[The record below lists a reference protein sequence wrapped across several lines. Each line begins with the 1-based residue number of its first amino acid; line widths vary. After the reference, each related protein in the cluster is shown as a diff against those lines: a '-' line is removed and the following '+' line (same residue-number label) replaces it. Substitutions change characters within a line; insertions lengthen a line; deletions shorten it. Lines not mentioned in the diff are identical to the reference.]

1 MTRRL
6 LTRASLALALGA
18 CLSGCFT
25 QAPRKPFH
33 IPAPQPVAKKD
44 YYAPLPEGEHAL
56 RRITDPSQLPPLSA
70 GLAYRQGLQES
81 VARSLHYLAKPSS
94 KGFFPI
100 SGIEHHQVVAS
111 LEAFQDLL
119 KQELSDLELAAELRR
134 RFDVYTSVGCDGQGT
149 VLFTGYYTPIFEAS
163 RTPQGEFQHPLHRL
177 PEGHVKDPITGKT
190 LGLRQAD
197 GSISTDYPTRDG
209 LLAGDLLEGR
219 ELVYLRDPFEAYV
232 IGVQG
237 SAILRLRDGSFLEVG
252 YAGNNGHEY
261 ASLGKALVEA
271 GKMKKEE
278 LNLRNMI
285 AYFQAHPEEFEP
297 LAAHN
302 QRYVFFQEGEGGP
315 FGCLNE
321 KVEAMRS
328 IATDKAIFPRGA
340 LCFVEAPL
348 PVEVGKDAHGT
359 YRGFVL
365 DQDAGGAIR
374 APGRCDVYMGVG
386 EDAGELA
393 GHTWAEGRLYYLILK
408 DDASVARR

>member
-6 LTRASLALALGA
+6 LTRASLALALGGW
-18 CLSGCFT
+18 LGGCIT
-25 QAPRKPFH
+25 PAPRAPFH
-33 IPAPQPVAKKD
+33 IPAAQLPKKD
-44 YYAPLPEGEHAL
+44 YYATLPAGEHAL
-56 RRITDPSQLPPLSA
+56 RKITDPSQLPPLSA
-70 GLAYRQGLQES
+70 GLAYRQGLKES

-100 SGIEHHQVVAS
+100 SGIEHRQVVAS
-111 LEAFQDLL
+111 LEVFAELL
-119 KQELSDLELAAELRR
+119 DRDLSDLELAAELRR
-134 RFDVYTSVGCDGQGT
+134 RFDVYTTVGCDGEGT

-163 RTPQGEFQHPLHRL
+163 RTRTGEFQHPLHRL
-177 PEGHVKDPITGKT
+177 PVGHEKDPISGKT
-190 LGLRQAD
+190 LGLRQPD
-197 GSISTDYPTRDG
+197 GSLQTDYPTRDE
-209 LLAGDLLEGR
+209 LLAGHLLDGR

-261 ASLGKALVEA
+261 ASLGAALVAA

-285 AYFQAHPEEFEP
+285 AYFQAHPEEFAP
-297 LAAHN
+297 LAAN
-302 QRYVFFQEGEGGP
+302 NERYVFFQEGAGGP

-321 KVEAMRS
+321 KVEAMRT
-328 IATDKAIFPRGA
+328 IATDKEIFPRGA
-340 LCFVEAPL
+340 LCFLEASLPL
-348 PVEVGKDAHGT
+348 EVAKDGQGVYHG
-359 YRGFVL
+359 FAL

-386 EDAGELA
+386 EEAGELA

-408 DDASVARR
+408 DGEELARR